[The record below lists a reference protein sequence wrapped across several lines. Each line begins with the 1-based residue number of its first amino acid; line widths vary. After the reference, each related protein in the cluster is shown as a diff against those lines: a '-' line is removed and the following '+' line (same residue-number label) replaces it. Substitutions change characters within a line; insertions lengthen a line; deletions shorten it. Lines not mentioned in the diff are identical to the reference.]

1 VGLSARLNGVVLL
14 ERDALLGRLDGLVD
28 EAVATR
34 GHLVF
39 LGGEA
44 GVGKTTVVR
53 ALQERATER
62 LTVRVGHCDNVA
74 ASAALGPLVDALPE
88 TAEDTDAEVV
98 RPVLFRRLRQRLAAE
113 PTLLVLEDMHWA
125 DEATLDFLRFL
136 GRRLDDLGLLVVVTY
151 RDDEV
156 LAGHQLA
163 VVLGDLTPSAGV
175 DRMSVAPLSIAA
187 VRELASAARSPL
199 DVASL
204 HERTGGNAFYVTEV
218 LAAADDDVPATVRD
232 AVLARA
238 SRLSEDARAVLSAAA
253 VLGQPADLGLL
264 VAVSGRVD
272 TAVDECVTAGLLVG
286 DGRTWGFRHDLARL
300 AVDETL
306 LPTQRA
312 ALHASA
318 LQALRDTGAD
328 DHRLA
333 FHAAGCG
340 DDATVLRHAIP
351 AAERSARLGAHREA
365 AELYRLAV
373 RAHPARDT
381 ERARLCAALSYE
393 CYLTNQI
400 DEAHAARLQS
410 LELSEEPLLVGD
422 SQRWLSRLAWYLGRN
437 DESETYAERAIS
449 TLQELGET
457 RELAMAYSNMAQ
469 LRMLG
474 FDGDATVLWGRK
486 AIDLARRLG
495 DQDTEIH
502 ALNNIGAALA
512 LTGDYLEGM
521 TRLEQ
526 SRDLA
531 LAADA
536 HEHVARAYTNLGS
549 SSVTRRVL
557 GEAERNLD
565 AGIAYCIER
574 DLDSWRYY
582 MTSWRARLFAE
593 QGHYDEAHALA
604 VDVLGLPHLPAI
616 VRIPAAVVAAQVDQR
631 RGQDGS
637 SWLSEATE
645 LARPTGE
652 PQRLAPVAVARAELA
667 WLQGR
672 SDDIEAAVDIVWSMI
687 TARAPAF
694 EVGELRWWLAVAG
707 GDRPSPAPAATPFQK
722 MLDGAWHEAADEW
735 RSIGCPYWT
744 ALSLAHA
751 PDLDAAREALQIIDG
766 LPAPAVRAAVVRD
779 RHDKGLPVP
788 RGPRSTTG
796 TTSAGLTARELD
808 VLALLGD
815 GLSDADIA
823 SALFLS
829 RKTVGHHVS
838 AVLRKLEAPSRSRA
852 VATATRRGILRGS
865 DTEPGLSGS

>member
-1 VGLSARLNGVVLL
+1 MLL

-28 EAVATR
+28 EAVEGR

-53 ALQERATER
+53 AMQERAAGR

-88 TAEDTDAEVV
+88 MAEDTEADVA
-98 RPVLFRRLRQRLAAE
+98 RPVLFRRLRQQLAGE

-136 GRRLDDLGLLVVVTY
+136 GRRMDDLALLVVVTY

-156 LAGHQLA
+156 LSGHQLA
-163 VVLGDLTPSAGV
+163 VVLGDLTSSAGV
-175 DRMSVAPLSIAA
+175 DRMSVAPLSVAA
-187 VRELASAARSPL
+187 VRELASAAQSPL
-199 DVASL
+199 DVAAL

-218 LAAADDDVPATVRD
+218 LAAADDDVPATIRD

-238 SRLSEDARAVLSAAA
+238 SRLSDDGQAVLAAAA

-306 LPTQRA
+306 LPTQRS

-318 LQALRDTGAD
+318 LAALRATSGAD

-340 DDATVLRHAIP
+340 DDATVLSHAVP

-373 RAHPARDT
+373 RSHPARDT

-393 CYLTNQI
+393 CYLTNQVE
-400 DEAHAARLQS
+400 EAHESRRES
-410 LELSEEPLLVGD
+410 LELADDPLVIGD
-422 SQRWLSRLAWYLGRN
+422 SERWLSRLAWYLGRN
-437 DESETYAERAIS
+437 EESETYAARAIR
-449 TLQELGET
+449 TLEGLGET

-474 FDGDATVLWGRK
+474 FDSDETIVWGKK
-486 AIDLARRLG
+486 AIDLARRVG
-495 DQDTEIH
+495 DHDTEIH
-502 ALNNIGAALA
+502 ALNNMGSALA
-512 LTGDYLEGM
+512 LAGDYLEGV

-536 HEHVARAYTNLGS
+536 HEHVARAYTNLGATA
-549 SSVTRRVL
+549 VTQRLLADGDRYL
-557 GEAERNLD
+557 R
-565 AGIAYCIER
+565 AGIAYCVER

-582 MTSWRARLFAE
+582 MASWRARLLAE
-593 QGHYDEAHALA
+593 QGHYDAAHQEA
-604 VDVLGLPHLPAI
+604 VGVLVLLDPPSI
-616 VRIPAAVVAAQVDQR
+616 VRIPSAVVAAQIDHR
-631 RGQDGS
+631 RGEYGS
-637 SWLSEATE
+637 AWLAEATE
-645 LARPTGE
+645 LARPTRE
-652 PQRLAPVAVARAELA
+652 AQRLAPVAVAHAELA

-672 SDDIEAAVDIVWSMI
+672 TEDIEDGIDLAWSLI
-687 TARAPAF
+687 TTRPPEF
-694 EVGELRWWLAVAG
+694 ELGELCWWLAVAG
-707 GDRPSPAPAATPFQK
+707 VSRPAPGPVAAPYQK
-722 MLDGAWHEAADEW
+722 MIDGAWHEAADDW
-735 RSIGCPYWT
+735 RSLGCPYWT
-744 ALSLAHA
+744 AMSLGNA
-751 PDLDAAREALQIIDG
+751 PDLDAAREALEILDA
-766 LPAPAVRAAVVRD
+766 LPAPAVRAAIVRD
-779 RHDKGLPVP
+779 RHEKGLPVP
-788 RGPRSTTG
+788 RGPRTKKDETN
-796 TTSAGLTARELD
+796 AGLTARELD
-808 VLALLGD
+808 VLALLAD

-823 SALFLS
+823 TALFLS

-838 AVLRKLEAPSRSRA
+838 AVLRKLDAPSRSRA
-852 VATATRRGILRGS
+852 VATATRRGIVPDPTARPAGS
-865 DTEPGLSGS
+865 GG